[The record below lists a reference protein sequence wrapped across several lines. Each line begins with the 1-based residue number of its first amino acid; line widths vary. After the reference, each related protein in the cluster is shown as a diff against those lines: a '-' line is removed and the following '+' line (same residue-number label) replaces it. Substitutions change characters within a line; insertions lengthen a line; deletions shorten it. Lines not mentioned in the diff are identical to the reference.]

1 MSRLGTKER
10 LGDMPGGKR
19 TDAISKRDLE
29 VLEFVARF
37 GVVSRDAVATW
48 AGTKRTVTIT
58 RERRLREAGLIEVRG
73 GVWGESKLLACT
85 RVGLAAAGRP
95 DLRVARFSLASC
107 RHEVRVA
114 ELAARLEA
122 AGERTLSEREIVA
135 RERSEGDRSLSAD
148 LGGGRAHRADLVRTL
163 GVGPP
168 QAIEVELVAK
178 GAARLDE
185 LLRGWRRA
193 AVQGRLSGVKY
204 WCGGPGVSRVV
215 RKAVERTRTE
225 GVVDIDEL

>member
-1 MSRLGTKER
+1 
-10 LGDMPGGKR
+10 MPGGKR

-29 VLEFVARF
+29 VLEFIARF
-37 GVVSRDAVATW
+37 GIAPRAAVATW
-48 AGTKRTVTIT
+48 AGTARTVTLT
-58 RERRLREAGLIEVRG
+58 RERRLREAGLIEVRSG
-73 GVWGESKLLACT
+73 IWGESKLVACT
-85 RVGLAAAGRP
+85 RVGLAAAGRS
-95 DLRVARFSLASC
+95 DLRPAKFSLATA

-114 ELAARLEA
+114 ELAASLEA
-122 AGERTLSEREIVA
+122 KGERMLSEREMMA
-135 RERSEGDRSLSAD
+135 LERAEGERIFSAALS
-148 LGGGRAHRADLVRTL
+148 GGKAHRADLIRTM

-193 AVQGRLSGVKY
+193 SVEGRLSGVMY
-204 WCGGPGVSRVV
+204 WCAPGISRVV

-225 GVVDIDEL
+225 SVVKVEEL